1 MSLEKESTMTTSA
14 EKRITNT
21 LDLIEALEEER
32 DHIDSQVEDLK
43 RESKELDRVIMV
55 HCEKLRELS
64 GKDCDCL
71 AMGIKCDGHTR
82 VPA

>member
-1 MSLEKESTMTTSA
+1 MTTSA

-55 HCEKLRELS
+55 HCEKLRELRER
-64 GKDCDCL
+64 KL
-71 AMGIKCDGHTR
+71 ERMWAFLPIR
-82 VPA
+82 